1 MFLFRDIVLKGKVE
15 KSIKM
20 KLKVQ
25 DYSSSIDQPALAS
38 PAISCVCV
46 QPPLRRLRMDFVSAA
61 VALQQLVGAWG
72 EKGKACE

>member
-1 MFLFRDIVLKGKVE
+1 M
-15 KSIKM
+15 KSARSFQQYRPA
-20 KLKVQ
+20 L
-25 DYSSSIDQPALAS
+25 ALAS
-38 PAISCVCV
+38 PANSCVCV

>member
-38 PAISCVCV
+38 PANSCVSV

-61 VALQQLVGAWG
+61 VALQQLVGGRG